1 MGVYKVGYAISF
13 VIVFLGC
20 WIYCVAAYGFL
31 LGVGLGWFPSII
43 AAAIVSIFWPFVLIG
58 AAAIVIFIVSR

>member
-20 WIYCVAAYGFL
+20 WIYCVATYGFL

-43 AAAIVSIFWPFVLIG
+43 AAGIVSIFWPLLVLGVVVLII
-58 AAAIVIFIVSR
+58 AISK